1 MLFRTFQGGKKMK
14 GSKKLLFSLISLL
27 VVFVV
32 ACSSFHVGKASNG
45 KKTTTTQQ
53 AAFPVTVTDA
63 TKSKITI
70 KKEPKRIVSLMPSNT
85 EILFALNKGK
95 DVVGVS
101 AYDNYP
107 TSVSKIAKVTGKDTQ
122 TPNVE
127 KIISLKPDLVLAHQS
142 SLSTSGDAF
151 KQLKDAGITVYVV
164 KDAETFDSVYSTILD
179 IGKVTGKVKDAN
191 SVITKMKTNL
201 KKVQDKVAKSKV
213 HPSVYVEVSGPP
225 YIYTPGNGTFMNE
238 MLNKIGA
245 KNIASN
251 QKGWIQ
257 YSEEAVIKANPDV
270 IITTYGYTEKDL
282 PKKIVAR
289 QNWGTIKAVQ
299 NKRVYDVN
307 SDTTSR
313 PGPRLVEGVEE
324 LAKAIYPGLY
334 K

>member
-1 MLFRTFQGGKKMK
+1 MLLQILKGGSKLK
-14 GSKKLLFSLISLL
+14 GFKKLLFSLISLL
-27 VVFVV
+27 VVIVV
-32 ACSSFHVGKASNG
+32 GCSNFEVGKASNE
-45 KKTTTTQQ
+45 KSTSTKQ

-85 EILFALNKGK
+85 EILYALNKGK
-95 DVVGVS
+95 DVVGVTD
-101 AYDNYP
+101 YDNYP
-107 TSVSKIAKVTGKDTQ
+107 TSVSKIAKVSDKNTL

-142 SLSTSGDAF
+142 SLSTAGDAF
-151 KQLKDAGITVYVV
+151 KQLKAAGITVYVV
-164 KDAETFDSVYSTILD
+164 KDAETFDSVYGTILD
-179 IGKVTGKVKDAN
+179 IGKVTGKVKEAN
-191 SVITKMKTNL
+191 SVVNKMKTSL
-201 KKVQDKVAKSKV
+201 KKIQDKVSKSKV
-213 HPSVYVEVSGPP
+213 HPSVYVEISGPP
-225 YIYTPGNGTFMNE
+225 ETYTAGNGTFINE
-238 MLNKIGA
+238 MINKIGA

-251 QKGWIQ
+251 QKGWIK

-270 IITTYGYTEKDL
+270 IITTYGYYEKDL
-282 PKKIVAR
+282 PKKVVAR
-289 QNWGTIKAVQ
+289 QNWGTIKAVK

-324 LAKAIYPGLY
+324 LAKAIYPELF

>member
-1 MLFRTFQGGKKMK
+1 MK
-14 GSKKLLFSLISLL
+14 GFKKLLFSLISLL
-27 VVFVV
+27 VVLVV
-32 ACSSFHVGKASNG
+32 GCSSFHVGKASNG
-45 KKTTTTQQ
+45 KTTKTTQQ

-63 TKSKITI
+63 TNSKITI

-95 DVVGVS
+95 DVVGVTD
-101 AYDNYP
+101 YDNYP
-107 TSVSKIAKVTGKDTQ
+107 TSVSKIAKVSGKNMSF
-122 TPNVE
+122 NVE
-127 KIISLKPDLVLAHQS
+127 KIISLHPDLVLAHQS
-142 SLSTSGDAF
+142 SLSTAGDAF

-164 KDAETFDSVYSTILD
+164 KDAESFDSVYGTILD
-179 IGKVTGKVKDAN
+179 IGKVTGKVKEAN
-191 SVITKMKTNL
+191 SVINKMKTDL
-201 KKVQDKVAKSKV
+201 KKIQDKVAKSKV

-225 YIYTPGNGTFMNE
+225 QIYTPGNGTFINE

-270 IITTYGYTEKDL
+270 IITTYGYYEKNL
-282 PKKIVAR
+282 PQKILAR

-313 PGPRLVEGVEE
+313 PGPRLVEGVQE
-324 LAKAIYPGLY
+324 LAKAIYPELY

>member
-1 MLFRTFQGGKKMK
+1 MK

-63 TKSKITI
+63 TKSKFTI

-95 DVVGVS
+95 DVVGVTD
-101 AYDNYP
+101 YDNYP
-107 TSVSKIAKVTGKDTQ
+107 TSVSKIAKVSGKNMTF
-122 TPNVE
+122 NVE

-142 SLSTSGDAF
+142 SLATAGDAF
-151 KQLKDAGITVYVV
+151 KQLKDARIPVYVV
-164 KDAETFDSVYSTILD
+164 KDAETFDSVYGTILD
-179 IGKVTGKVKDAN
+179 IGKVTGKVKEAN
-191 SVITKMKTNL
+191 SVINKMKTNL

-225 YIYTPGNGTFMNE
+225 QIYTPGNGTFINE

-270 IITTYGYTEKDL
+270 IITTYGYYEKDL

-324 LAKAIYPGLY
+324 LAKAIYPELY